1 MYLVFLARVYSGL
14 KHSVASHGVINHK
27 PEPISVIIAAKN
39 EAHNLP
45 ALLSSIAQL
54 EIPEADY
61 EIIIVS
67 DHSTDD
73 TTQVIANWIGQF
85 GIRFI
90 DFTDQIPGL
99 TGKKAALQKGIELA
113 QYDILAFTDADCQIP
128 PNWLLEISRSMTPEV
143 DYMLGYSTIYHSVGE
158 GDLKLVNF
166 ERSIYYT
173 LAAAGLAW
181 RKPITASACNM
192 IYRKSLFERSGGFSG
207 IGHILSGDD
216 DLLLIKMMPYIKKA
230 IYNPS
235 EDMQISCYE
244 DNDLS
249 RIYHKNIRRASKFR
263 YHPPYLKRLSAAIFL
278 YFIFFYTALMLLLF
292 TEMNYLLLAA
302 IVLKSAAE
310 LFISQNSLALAGKTH
325 LGILYFPQ
333 ILIFPLQFIFY
344 AVRGSL
350 GKYRWKRD

>member
-1 MYLVFLARVYSGL
+1 MYLGFLAKVYTGL
-14 KHSVASHGVINHK
+14 KHSVPTQGLIHNK

-39 EAHNLP
+39 EARNLP
-45 ALLSSIAQL
+45 ALLSSISQL
-54 EIPEADY
+54 ESPEADY

-67 DHSTDD
+67 DHSSDD
-73 TTQVIANWIGQF
+73 TPQVIANWIGQF

-90 DFTDQIPGL
+90 DFQDEIPGL
-99 TGKKAALQKGIELA
+99 TGKKAALQKGIEA
-113 QYDILAFTDADCQIP
+113 ARYDVLAFTDADCQIP
-128 PNWLLEISRSMTPEV
+128 PNWLLEISQKMTPEV
-143 DYMLGYSTIYHSVGE
+143 DYMLGYSTIYHTLGDS
-158 GDLKLVNF
+158 DLKLVNF

-192 IYRKSLFERSGGFSG
+192 VYRKSLFERAGGFSG

-216 DLLLIKMMPYIKKA
+216 DLLLIKMMQFIKKA

-235 EDMQISCYE
+235 PDMQISCYE
-244 DNDLS
+244 DRDIA
-249 RIYHKNIRRASKFR
+249 RRYHKNIRRASKFR
-263 YHPPYLKRLSAAIFL
+263 YHPPYLKQLSAAIFL
-278 YFIFFYTALMLLLF
+278 YFILFYAALILLLF
-292 TEMNYLLLAA
+292 TPMNYLLLTA

-310 LFISQNSLALAGKTH
+310 LSLSQSHLALAGKTH

-350 GKYRWKRD
+350 GKYRWKQD